1 MYSTLKGDRTYP
13 LNEKIDNVFKKINL
27 LNDVGIALS
36 SERDFSSLLE
46 QILIG
51 AKQITNAD
59 GGTLYLLNADK
70 KLEMVVV
77 QTDSLNIHLG
87 GNTDKPI
94 NFKSVNLYN
103 DDGSENLSMVVTRS
117 VIEDN
122 PINITDAYNTQGY
135 DFSGTY
141 EFDKSSG
148 YHSQSF
154 LAVPMKN
161 HENDIIG
168 VLQLINAKDV
178 DSEEIVPFSNQDQQ
192 LVESLASQAAVAITN
207 KQLLDSLN
215 ELFNSLVQLI
225 ATAIDEKSPY
235 TSGHCKRLPIITM
248 LIADATHNTKEGE
261 FKDFLLSNA
270 ERYELEVAAW
280 LHDCG
285 KLTTPEY
292 VMDKATK
299 LERIVDRVEFV
310 DLRLEIIKRDAE
322 IEKLTSIAAG
332 KNSDEAVKI
341 FEDKIKMVN
350 EAGEFIRRH
359 NKGGE
364 FMHEEDINKIKS
376 CAKLQWKDKQ
386 DVMRPLLSQDEIDN
400 LCIVKGTLT
409 QDERDII
416 NNHIVATIK
425 MLDTLPFPKHLQ
437 NVPEY
442 AGGHH
447 ERVDGK
453 GFPKGLVKEQ
463 MSVQARMMAIAD
475 IFEALTARDRP
486 YKDPMK
492 LSQAVSI
499 LKNMSET
506 GHIDPDLFDVF
517 MEQSVHLSYAKEH
530 LLPEQNDL

>member
-1 MYSTLKGDRTYP
+1 MNNKIDSVFSKISL
-13 LNEKIDNVFKKINL
+13 LNE
-27 LNDVGIALS
+27 VGIALS
-36 SERDFSSLLE
+36 AEKNFSSLLE

-59 GGTLYLLNADK
+59 GGTIYLLDADNN
-70 KLEMVVV
+70 LEMVVV
-77 QTDSLNIHLG
+77 QTESLHIHLG

-94 NFKSVNLYN
+94 TFKPVSLYH
-103 DDGSENLSMVVTRS
+103 DDGSANLSMVVTRA
-117 VIEDN
+117 VIEN
-122 PINITDAYNTQGY
+122 KPINIIDAYNTEGY

-141 EFDKSSG
+141 EFDKSTG
-148 YHSQSF
+148 YHSKSF

-161 HENDIIG
+161 HENDVIG
-168 VLQLINAKDV
+168 VLQLINAKD
-178 DSEEIVPFSNQDQQ
+178 IGTGNIIPFSEGDQH

-207 KQLLDSLN
+207 KQLIDSWN

-225 ATAIDEKSPY
+225 ATAIDEKSPH

-248 LIADATHNTKEGE
+248 FLADAAHNTREGI
-261 FKDFLLSNA
+261 FKDFLMDDADRN
-270 ERYELEVAAW
+270 ELEVAAW

-292 VMDKATK
+292 VMDKSTK
-299 LERIVDRVEFV
+299 LERIVDRIELI
-310 DLRLEIIKRDAE
+310 DIRLELMKRDAE
-322 IEKLTSIAAG
+322 IEKLTRLADGGSDDKI
-332 KNSDEAVKI
+332 NSLY
-341 FEDKIKMVN
+341 EDKIKTLN
-350 EAGEFIRRH
+350 EVGMFLRRH

-364 FMHEEDINKIKS
+364 SMHDDDIEKVKKW
-376 CAKLQWKDKQ
+376 AKLEWTDKQ
-386 DVMRPLLSQDEIDN
+386 GTKQPLLTQDEVDN
-400 LCIVKGTLT
+400 LCIIKGTLT
-409 QDERDII
+409 ENEREII

-425 MLDTLPFPKHLQ
+425 MLDTLPFPKHLK

-447 ERVDGK
+447 ERVDGQ
-453 GFPKGLVKEQ
+453 GFPKGLVKEE
-463 MSVQARMMAIAD
+463 MSVQARIMAIAD
-475 IFEALTARDRP
+475 VFEALTARDRP

-499 LKNMSET
+499 LKKMSET

-517 MEQSVHLSYAKEH
+517 INQSVHIDYANKH

>member
-1 MYSTLKGDRTYP
+1 M
-13 LNEKIDNVFKKINL
+13 IDKADSVFRKINL
-27 LNDVGIALS
+27 LNEVGIALS
-36 SERDFSSLLE
+36 AEKNFSSLLE

-59 GGTLYLLNADK
+59 GGTIYLINADK
-70 KLEMVVV
+70 KLEMVVI
-77 QTDSLNIHLG
+77 QTDSLKIHLG

-94 NFKSVNLYN
+94 NFNPVSLYM
-103 DDGSENLSMVVTRS
+103 DDGTPDLSMVVTRA
-117 VIEDN
+117 VIEDK
-122 PINITDAYNTQGY
+122 PINVADAYNTGGY

-141 EFDKSSG
+141 EFDKSTG

-161 HENDIIG
+161 HENDVIG
-168 VLQLINAKDV
+168 VLQLINAKSPESEDIIPF
-178 DSEEIVPFSNQDQQ
+178 SEEDQH
-192 LVESLASQAAVAITN
+192 LVESLASQAAVTITN
-207 KQLLDSLN
+207 KQLINSFN
-215 ELFNSLVQLI
+215 ELFSSLVQLI
-225 ATAIDEKSPY
+225 ATAIDEKSPH

-248 LIADATHNTKEGE
+248 LIADAAHNTKEGE
-261 FKDFLLSNA
+261 LKEFLMTNDD
-270 ERYELEVAAW
+270 RYELEVAAW

-292 VMDKATK
+292 VMDKSTK
-299 LERIVDRVEFV
+299 LERIVDRVELI
-310 DLRLEIIKRDAE
+310 DLRLDVIKRDAE
-322 IEKLTSIAAG
+322 IEKLSSVLDGNDKDKANEIY
-332 KNSDEAVKI
+332 DE
-341 FEDKIKMVN
+341 KIKIIN
-350 EAGEFIRRH
+350 ESRAFIRRH

-364 FMHEEDINKIKS
+364 FMHDDDIQKIKN
-376 CAKLQWKDKQ
+376 CAKLKWKDKDGILQ
-386 DVMRPLLSQDEIDN
+386 PLLNQDEINN

-425 MLDTLPFPKHLQ
+425 MLDNLTFPKHLQ

-447 ERVDGK
+447 ERIDGK

-463 MSVQARMMAIAD
+463 MSVQARIMAIAD

-492 LSQAVSI
+492 LSQAISI
-499 LKNMSET
+499 LKKMSET

-517 MEQSVHLSYAKEH
+517 INQSVHIHYAKEH
-530 LLPEQNDL
+530 LMPEQNDL

>member
-1 MYSTLKGDRTYP
+1 MNNLGG
-13 LNEKIDNVFKKINL
+13 NVIEKINL
-27 LNDVGIALS
+27 LNEVGIALS
-36 SERDFSSLLE
+36 AEKDFSSLLE

-59 GGTLYLLNADK
+59 GGTLYLLNAEQ

-87 GNTDKPI
+87 GNTDKSIKFKPI
-94 NFKSVNLYN
+94 NLYN
-103 DDGSENLSMVVTRS
+103 EDGSPNLNMVVTRS
-117 VIEDN
+117 VIEDK
-122 PINITDAYNTQGY
+122 PIIIDDAYNTKGY

-141 EFDKSSG
+141 DFDKSTG
-148 YHSQSF
+148 YHSQAF

-161 HENDIIG
+161 HENDVIG

-178 DSEEIVPFSNQDQQ
+178 NSKEIIPFSEEDQK
-192 LVESLASQAAVAITN
+192 LVESLASQAAVAIAN
-207 KQLLDSLN
+207 KQLIDSLN

-235 TSGHCKRLPIITM
+235 TSGHCKRLPVITM
-248 LIADATHNTKEGE
+248 LIADAAHKAEEGAL
-261 FKDFLLSNA
+261 KDFLMTQEDRN
-270 ERYELEVAAW
+270 ELEVAAW

-285 KLTTPEY
+285 KLTTPEI
-292 VMDKATK
+292 VMDKSTK
-299 LERIVDRVEFV
+299 LERVVDRIELV
-310 DLRLEIIKRDAE
+310 DLRLEIIKREAE
-322 IEKLTSIAAG
+322 IVKLTNIAQGENVA
-332 KNSDEAVKI
+332 EANKLY
-341 FEDKIKMVN
+341 EDKVKTIS
-350 EAGEFIRRH
+350 EARDFLHRH

-364 FMHEEDINKIKS
+364 FMHEEDINKIKT
-376 CAKLQWKDKQ
+376 CAKLKWKDKQ
-386 DVMRPLLSQDEIDN
+386 GVMQPLLSKDEIYN

-409 QDERDII
+409 QGERDII

-425 MLDTLPFPKHLQ
+425 MLDTLPFPKHLK

-453 GFPKGLVKEQ
+453 GFPKGLVKDD
-463 MSVQARMMAIAD
+463 MSVQARIMAIAD

-517 MEQSVHLSYAKEH
+517 MQQSVHINYANKY

>member
-1 MYSTLKGDRTYP
+1 MVDKADSVISKISL
-13 LNEKIDNVFKKINL
+13 LNE
-27 LNDVGIALS
+27 VGIALS
-36 SERDFSSLLE
+36 AERNFPSLLE

-51 AKQITNAD
+51 AKQITHAD
-59 GGTLYLLNADK
+59 GGTIYLLNADK

-94 NFKSVNLYN
+94 NFNPVNLYN
-103 DDGSENLSMVVTRS
+103 DDGSPNLSMVVTRS
-117 VIEDN
+117 VIEDK
-122 PINITDAYNTQGY
+122 PINIVDAYNTQGY

-141 EFDKSSG
+141 EFDKSTG

-161 HENDIIG
+161 HENDVVG
-168 VLQLINAKDV
+168 VLQLINAKSV
-178 DSEEIVPFSNQDQQ
+178 DSSEIIPFSEEDQH
-192 LVESLASQAAVAITN
+192 LVESLASQAAVAISN
-207 KQLLDSLN
+207 KQLIESWN
-215 ELFNSLVQLI
+215 NLFNSFVQLI
-225 ATAIDEKSPY
+225 ATAIDEKSPH
-235 TSGHCKRLPIITM
+235 TSGHCKRLPVITM
-248 LIADATHNTKEGE
+248 SLADAAHNTQEGVLKE
-261 FKDFLLSNA
+261 FLMNDDD
-270 ERYELEVAAW
+270 RYELEVAAW

-292 VMDKATK
+292 VMDKSTK
-299 LERIVDRVEFV
+299 LERIVDRIEMV
-310 DLRLEIIKRDAE
+310 DMRLGLMKREAE
-322 IEKLTSIAAG
+322 IKKLTALAEGHDKDKTNVKYKETI
-332 KNSDEAVKI
+332 KNL
-341 FEDKIKMVN
+341 N
-350 EAGEFIRRH
+350 EAGEFLRRH

-364 FMHEEDINKIKS
+364 YMHEDDINKVKKW
-376 CAKLQWKDKQ
+376 AKLEWKDNSG
-386 DVMRPLLSQDEIDN
+386 VMQPLLSQDEVNN

-409 QDERDII
+409 EEERVII

-425 MLDTLPFPKHLQ
+425 MLDTLPFPKHLK

-453 GFPKGLVKEQ
+453 GFPKGLVKDE
-463 MSVQARMMAIAD
+463 MSVQARIMAIAD
-475 IFEALTARDRP
+475 VFEALTARDRP

-492 LSQAVSI
+492 LSEVVSI
-499 LKNMSET
+499 LKRMSET

-517 MEQSVHLSYAKEH
+517 IEQSVHIKYAKEF

>member
-1 MYSTLKGDRTYP
+1 MT
-13 LNEKIDNVFKKINL
+13 EKANTVFSKINL
-27 LNDVGIALS
+27 LNEVGIALS
-36 SERDFSSLLE
+36 VERDFSSLLE

-59 GGTLYLLNADK
+59 GGTLYLLSANN
-70 KLEMVVV
+70 KLDMVVV

-94 NFKSVNLYN
+94 NFKPVNLYH
-103 DDGSENLSMVVTRS
+103 DDGTPDLSMVVTRA
-117 VIEDN
+117 VIEN
-122 PINITDAYNTQGY
+122 KPINIVDAYNTQGY

-141 EFDKSSG
+141 EFDKSTG

-161 HENDIIG
+161 HENDVIG
-168 VLQLINAKDV
+168 VLQLINTKAV
-178 DSEEIVPFSNQDQQ
+178 GSNEIIPFSEEDQH

-207 KQLLDSLN
+207 KQLIDSLN

-235 TSGHCKRLPIITM
+235 TSSHCKRLPVITM
-248 LIADATHNTKEGE
+248 LIADAAHNTEEGVLKE
-261 FKDFLLSNA
+261 FSMSYAD
-270 ERYELEVAAW
+270 RYELEVAAW

-292 VMDKATK
+292 LMDKSTK
-299 LERIVDRVEFV
+299 LEKVIDRIDIV
-310 DLRLEIIKRDAE
+310 DLRLEMLKKEAE
-322 IEKLTSIAAG
+322 VNKLLSLAEG
-332 KNSDEAVKI
+332 
-341 FEDKIKMVN
+341 EDKAKAQSIYDEKIKTLN
-350 EAGEFIRRH
+350 QAGHFLRHH

-364 FMHEEDINKIKS
+364 FMHDDDINKVKQW
-376 CAKLQWKDKQ
+376 AKLEWSDSEGN
-386 DVMRPLLSQDEIDN
+386 RHPLLNEDEVNN
-400 LCIVKGTLT
+400 LCIVKGTLSEE
-409 QDERDII
+409 EREIV

-425 MLDTLPFPKHLQ
+425 MLSTLPFPKHLQ

-453 GFPKGLVKEQ
+453 GFPKGLVKDE
-463 MSVQARMMAIAD
+463 MSVQARIMAIAD

-486 YKDPMK
+486 YKEPMK
-492 LSQAVSI
+492 LSQTIAI
-499 LKNMSET
+499 LKKMSET
-506 GHIDPDLFDVF
+506 GHIDADLFEVF
-517 MEQSVHLSYAKEH
+517 IEQSVHIKYAKEY
-530 LLPEQNDL
+530 LLPEQIDL

>member
-1 MYSTLKGDRTYP
+1 MSTSIG
-13 LNEKIDNVFKKINL
+13 NVFKKIHL
-27 LNDVGIALS
+27 LNEIGIALS
-36 SERDFSSLLE
+36 SEKNFSSLLE

-51 AKQITNAD
+51 AKKITNAD
-59 GGTLYLLNADK
+59 GGTIYLLNADK
-70 KLEMVVV
+70 NLEMVVV
-77 QTDSLNIHLG
+77 QTDSLNIHMG

-94 NFKSVNLYN
+94 KFKPVNLIN
-103 DDGSENLSMVVTRS
+103 EDGSKNLSTVVTRA
-117 VIEDN
+117 VIEDK
-122 PINITDAYNTQGY
+122 PINIDDAYNAKGY

-141 EFDKSSG
+141 EFDKTTG

-161 HENDIIG
+161 HENDVIG
-168 VLQLINAKDV
+168 VLQLINAKSTNTDK
-178 DSEEIVPFSNQDQQ
+178 IIPFTKEDQQ
-192 LVESLASQAAVAITN
+192 LVESLASQAAVTISN
-207 KQLLDSLN
+207 KQLIDSLN
-215 ELFNSLVQLI
+215 ELFNALVQLI
-225 ATAIDEKSPY
+225 ATAIDEKSPH

-248 LIADATHNTKEGE
+248 LIADAAHNTKEGI
-261 FKDFLLSNA
+261 FKEFLLNNDD
-270 ERYELEVAAW
+270 RYELEVAAW

-285 KLTTPEY
+285 KLTTPEF
-292 VMDKATK
+292 VMDKSTK
-299 LERIVDRVEFV
+299 LERIVDRIELVE
-310 DLRLEIIKRDAE
+310 LRLDIMLRDAE
-322 IEKLTSIAAG
+322 VEKLKGLVNGANQAKVNKTY
-332 KNSDEAVKI
+332 
-341 FEDKIKMVN
+341 EDKIELINDARV
-350 EAGEFIRRH
+350 FIRRH

-364 FMHEEDINKIKS
+364 FMHEDDIAKIKD
-376 CAKLQWKDKQ
+376 CAKLKWTDNEGNLQ
-386 DVMRPLLSQDEIDN
+386 PLLNQDEVDN

-409 QDERDII
+409 EEEREII

-425 MLDTLPFPKHLQ
+425 MLETLPFPKHLQ

-453 GFPKGLVKEQ
+453 GFPKGLEKDQ

-492 LSQAVSI
+492 LSQAISI
-499 LKNMSET
+499 LRKMSET

-517 MEQSVHLSYAKEH
+517 INQSVHIDYANEH

>member
-1 MYSTLKGDRTYP
+1 MCIS
-13 LNEKIDNVFKKINL
+13 
-27 LNDVGIALS
+27 LS
-36 SERDFSSLLE
+36 SEKDFSTLLE

-59 GGTLYLLNADK
+59 GGTIYLLNADK
-70 KLEMVVV
+70 YLEMVIV
-77 QTDSLNIHLG
+77 QTDSLGIHLG

-94 NFKSVNLYN
+94 NFKPVSLYN
-103 DDGSENLSMVVTRS
+103 DDGLANLSMVVTRT
-117 VIEDN
+117 VIEGR
-122 PINITDAYNTQGY
+122 PINIVDAYNTEGY

-141 EFDKSSG
+141 EFDKSTG

-161 HENDIIG
+161 HENDVIG
-168 VLQLINAKDV
+168 VLQLINAKSEDTE
-178 DSEEIVPFSNQDQQ
+178 DIISFSEEDQH
-192 LVESLASQAAVAITN
+192 LVESLASQAAVAITK
-207 KQLLDSLN
+207 KQLIDSFN
-215 ELFNSLVQLI
+215 ELFSSLVQLI
-225 ATAIDEKSPY
+225 ATAIDEKSPH
-235 TSGHCKRLPIITM
+235 TSGHCKRLPILTM
-248 LIADATHNTKEGE
+248 LIADAAHNTKEGE
-261 FKDFLLSNA
+261 FKKFLMTNDD
-270 ERYELEVAAW
+270 RYELEVAAW

-292 VMDKATK
+292 VMDKSTK
-299 LERIVDRVEFV
+299 LERIFDRIELVDM
-310 DLRLEIIKRDAE
+310 RLELIERDAE
-322 IEKLTSIAAG
+322 IEKLTSIANG
-332 KNSDEAVKI
+332 INSDEANRVY
-341 FEDKIKMVN
+341 EEKIKTVK

-364 FMHEEDINKIKS
+364 FMSEKDIHKINNCS
-376 CAKLQWKDKQ
+376 KLKWKDKEGIIQ
-386 DVMRPLLSQDEIDN
+386 PLLSQDEINN

-409 QDERDII
+409 EEERDII

-453 GFPKGLVKEQ
+453 GFPKGLTKDE
-463 MSVQARMMAIAD
+463 MSVQARIMAIAD
-475 IFEALTARDRP
+475 VFEALTARDRP

-499 LKNMSET
+499 LKKMSET
-506 GHIDPDLFDVF
+506 VHIDPGLFDVF
-517 MEQSVHLSYAKEH
+517 IDQSVNFLASLCHCER
-530 LLPEQNDL
+530 

>member
-1 MYSTLKGDRTYP
+1 M
-13 LNEKIDNVFKKINL
+13 
-27 LNDVGIALS
+27 GIALS
-36 SERDFSSLLE
+36 AEKNFSSLLE
-46 QILIG
+46 QILAG
-51 AKQITNAD
+51 AKKITNAD

-77 QTDSLNIHLG
+77 QTDSLGIHLG

-94 NFKSVNLYN
+94 NFKPVSLYN
-103 DDGSENLSMVVTRS
+103 DDGLANLSMVVTRS
-117 VIEDN
+117 VIEGR
-122 PINITDAYNTQGY
+122 PINIVDAYNTEGY

-141 EFDKSSG
+141 EFDKSTG

-161 HENDIIG
+161 HENDVIG
-168 VLQLINAKDV
+168 VLQLINAKSAGTENIIPF
-178 DSEEIVPFSNQDQQ
+178 SEEDQH

-207 KQLLDSLN
+207 KELIDSSN
-215 ELFNSLVQLI
+215 ELFSSLVQLI
-225 ATAIDEKSPY
+225 ATAIDEKSPH
-235 TSGHCKRLPIITM
+235 TSGHCKRLPVITM
-248 LIADATHNTKEGE
+248 LLADAVHNMKKGE
-261 FKDFLLSNA
+261 FKKFLMTKDD
-270 ERYELEVAAW
+270 RYELEVAAW

-292 VMDKATK
+292 VMDKSTK
-299 LERIVDRVEFV
+299 LERIVDRIDLI

-322 IEKLTSIAAG
+322 IERLTSIANG
-332 KNSDEAVKI
+332 IKSDEANRVYEEKVKTL
-341 FEDKIKMVN
+341 K

-364 FMHEEDINKIKS
+364 FMSEEDINKIKN
-376 CAKLQWKDKQ
+376 CAKLKWKDKRGIIQ
-386 DVMRPLLSQDEIDN
+386 PLLNQDEIDN

-409 QDERDII
+409 EEERDII
-416 NNHIVATIK
+416 NNHIGATVK

-453 GFPKGLVKEQ
+453 GFPKGLKKDE
-463 MSVQARMMAIAD
+463 MSVQARIMAIAD
-475 IFEALTARDRP
+475 VFEALTARDRP
-486 YKDPMK
+486 YKEPMK
-492 LSQAVSI
+492 LSQALSI
-499 LKNMSET
+499 LKKMSET

-517 MEQSVHLSYAKEH
+517 INQSVHITYANKH

>member
-1 MYSTLKGDRTYP
+1 M
-13 LNEKIDNVFKKINL
+13 
-27 LNDVGIALS
+27 GIALS
-36 SERDFSSLLE
+36 SEKDFSTLLE

-59 GGTLYLLNADK
+59 GGTIYLLNADK
-70 KLEMVVV
+70 YLEMVIV
-77 QTDSLNIHLG
+77 QTDSLGIHLG

-94 NFKSVNLYN
+94 NFKPVSLYN
-103 DDGSENLSMVVTRS
+103 DDGLANLSMVVTRS
-117 VIEDN
+117 VIEGR
-122 PINITDAYNTQGY
+122 PINIIDAYNTEGY

-141 EFDKSSG
+141 EFDKSTG

-161 HENDIIG
+161 HENDVIG
-168 VLQLINAKDV
+168 VLQLINAKSEDTE
-178 DSEEIVPFSNQDQQ
+178 DIIPFSEEDQH

-207 KQLLDSLN
+207 KQLIDSFN
-215 ELFNSLVQLI
+215 ELFSSLVQLI
-225 ATAIDEKSPY
+225 ATAIDEKSPH
-235 TSGHCKRLPIITM
+235 TSGHCERLPAITM
-248 LIADATHNTKEGE
+248 SLADATHNTKEGVFKE
-261 FKDFLLSNA
+261 FVMNNED
-270 ERYELEVAAW
+270 RYELEVAAW

-292 VMDKATK
+292 VMDKSTK
-299 LERIVDRVEFV
+299 LERIVDRIELV

-322 IEKLTSIAAG
+322 IEKLKNIVEG
-332 KNSDEAVKI
+332 KNSDEANSI
-341 FEDKIKMVN
+341 YEEKIKTLN
-350 EAGEFIRRH
+350 EVGEFVRRH

-364 FMHEEDINKIKS
+364 FMSEEDIHKIKN
-376 CAKLQWKDKQ
+376 CAKLKWKDKQ
-386 DVMRPLLSQDEIDN
+386 GIIQPLLSQDEINN

-409 QDERDII
+409 EEERDII

-453 GFPKGLVKEQ
+453 GFPKGLAKDE
-463 MSVQARMMAIAD
+463 MSVQARIMAIAD
-475 IFEALTARDRP
+475 VFEALTARDRP

-499 LKNMSET
+499 LKKMSET

-517 MEQSVHLSYAKEH
+517 IDKSVHITYANEY

>member
-1 MYSTLKGDRTYP
+1 MND
-13 LNEKIDNVFKKINL
+13 KIDNVFRKINL
-27 LNDVGIALS
+27 LNEVGIALS
-36 SERDFSSLLE
+36 AEKNFSSLLE
-46 QILIG
+46 QILVG
-51 AKQITNAD
+51 AKQLTNAD
-59 GGTLYLLNADK
+59 GGTIYLLNAEK

-94 NFKSVNLYN
+94 NFKPVSLYT
-103 DDGSENLSMVVTRS
+103 DKGMADLSMVVTRT
-117 VIEDN
+117 VIEGR
-122 PINITDAYNTQGY
+122 PINIIDAYNTEGY

-141 EFDKSSG
+141 EFDKSTG

-154 LAVPMKN
+154 LAVPLKN
-161 HENDIIG
+161 HEHDVIG
-168 VLQLINAKDV
+168 VLQLINAKSAGTEDIIPF
-178 DSEEIVPFSNQDQQ
+178 SEEDQH
-192 LVESLASQAAVAITN
+192 LVESLASQAAVALTN
-207 KQLLDSLN
+207 KQLIDSLN

-235 TSGHCKRLPIITM
+235 TSGHCKRLPVITM
-248 LIADATHNTKEGE
+248 FLADAVHNSDKGVFKE
-261 FKDFLLSNA
+261 FLMNHDD
-270 ERYELEVAAW
+270 RYELEVAAW

-292 VMDKATK
+292 VMDKSTK
-299 LERIVDRVEFV
+299 LERIMDRIELVDM
-310 DLRLEIIKRDAE
+310 RLELMKRDAE
-322 IEKLTSIAAG
+322 VEKLVALAKGENKTKA
-332 KNSDEAVKI
+332 NTNYEEKI
-341 FEDKIKMVN
+341 NTLN
-350 EAGEFIRRH
+350 EAGVFLRRH

-364 FMHEEDINKIKS
+364 FMHEDDIKKVKQW
-376 CAKLQWKDKQ
+376 AKLQWTDKNGEKQ
-386 DVMRPLLSQDEIDN
+386 YLLSEDEINN

-409 QDERDII
+409 QQERDII

-425 MLDTLPFPKHLQ
+425 MLDTLPFPGHLK
-437 NVPEY
+437 NVSEY

-463 MSVQARMMAIAD
+463 MSVQARIMAIAD
-475 IFEALTARDRP
+475 VFEALTARDRP

-499 LKNMSET
+499 LKTMSET
-506 GHIDPDLFDVF
+506 GHIDSDLFDVF
-517 MEQSVHLSYAKEH
+517 IAQSVHIKYANEY

>member
-1 MYSTLKGDRTYP
+1 MENKSS
-13 LNEKIDNVFKKINL
+13 IHNVFKKINL
-27 LNDVGIALS
+27 LNEVGIALS
-36 SERDFSSLLE
+36 SEKNFSSLLE

-51 AKQITNAD
+51 AKKITNAD
-59 GGTLYLLNADK
+59 GGTIYLLNAAK

-87 GNTDKPI
+87 GNTNKPI
-94 NFKSVNLYN
+94 TFKPVSLYDEN
-103 DDGSENLSMVVTRS
+103 GKPNLSMVVTRA
-117 VIEDN
+117 VIEN
-122 PINITDAYNTQGY
+122 KPINITDAYNTEGY

-141 EFDKSSG
+141 EFDKSTG

-161 HENDIIG
+161 HENDVIG
-168 VLQLINAKDV
+168 VLQLINAK
-178 DSEEIVPFSNQDQQ
+178 SEKTGEIIPFSNEDQH
-192 LVESLASQAAVAITN
+192 LVESLASQAAVTISN
-207 KQLLDSLN
+207 KQLIDSLN

-235 TSGHCKRLPIITM
+235 TSGHCKRLPVITM
-248 LIADATHNTKEGE
+248 LIADATHNTKEGVY
-261 FKDFLLSNA
+261 KDFLLSNDD
-270 ERYELEVAAW
+270 RYELEVAAW

-292 VMDKATK
+292 VMDKSTK
-299 LERIVDRVEFV
+299 LERIVDRIELI

-322 IEKLTSIAAG
+322 IEKLTALSRG
-332 KNSDEAVKI
+332 DNKDEVNKI
-341 FEDKIKMVN
+341 YEDKIKTIK
-350 EAGEFIRRH
+350 EAGDFIRRH

-364 FMHEEDINKIKS
+364 FMHKEDIEKIKN
-376 CAKLQWKDKQ
+376 CAKLKWKDKQ
-386 DVMRPLLSQDEIDN
+386 GVTQPLLNQDEIDN

-409 QDERDII
+409 EEERNII

-425 MLDTLPFPKHLQ
+425 MLETLPFPKHLQ

-453 GFPKGLVKEQ
+453 GFPKGLVKDE

-492 LSQAVSI
+492 LSQAISI
-499 LKNMSET
+499 LKKMSET

-517 MEQSVHLSYAKEH
+517 IKQSVHTRYANEY

>member
-1 MYSTLKGDRTYP
+1 MKNNSS
-13 LNEKIDNVFKKINL
+13 IHNVFKKINL
-27 LNDVGIALS
+27 LNKVGIALS
-36 SERDFSSLLE
+36 AEKDFASLLE

-51 AKQITNAD
+51 AKKITYAD
-59 GGTLYLLNADK
+59 GGTIYLLNADNE
-70 KLEMVVV
+70 LEMVVV

-87 GNTDKPI
+87 GNTNKPI
-94 NFKSVNLYN
+94 KFKPVNLYN
-103 DDGSENLSMVVTRS
+103 ENGSENLSTVVTRA
-117 VIEDN
+117 VIEDK
-122 PINITDAYNTQGY
+122 PINIVDAYNTEGY

-141 EFDKSSG
+141 EFDKSTG

-161 HENDIIG
+161 HENDVVG
-168 VLQLINAKDV
+168 VLQLINAK
-178 DSEEIVPFSNQDQQ
+178 SEKTNKIIPFSKEDQQ
-192 LVESLASQAAVAITN
+192 LVESLASQAAVTISN
-207 KQLLDSLN
+207 KQLIDNLN

-225 ATAIDEKSPY
+225 ATAIDEKSPH

-248 LIADATHNTKEGE
+248 LIADATHKTKEGV
-261 FKDFLLSNA
+261 FKDFSLTT
-270 ERYELEVAAW
+270 EDRYELEVAAW

-292 VMDKATK
+292 VMDKSTK
-299 LERIVDRVEFV
+299 LERIVDRIELV
-310 DLRLEIIKRDAE
+310 DLRIEIIKRDAE
-322 IEKLTSIAAG
+322 IEKLKALAEE
-332 KNSDEAVKI
+332 KNIDDTNKKYDE
-341 FEDKIKMVN
+341 KIKMLKD
-350 EAGEFIRRH
+350 ASEFIRRH

-364 FMHEEDINKIKS
+364 FMHEEDIAKIQN
-376 CAKLQWKDKQ
+376 CAKLNWQDKNGKIQ
-386 DVMRPLLSQDEIDN
+386 PLLNQDEIDN

-409 QDERDII
+409 EEERSII

-425 MLDTLPFPKHLQ
+425 MLSTLSFPKHLK

-453 GFPKGLVKEQ
+453 GFPKGLVKEE

-486 YKDPMK
+486 YKEPMK
-492 LSQAVSI
+492 LSQAISI
-499 LKNMSET
+499 LKKMSET

-517 MEQSVHLSYAKEH
+517 MKQSVHIDYANAY

>member
-1 MYSTLKGDRTYP
+1 MADKEDS
-13 LNEKIDNVFKKINL
+13 VFRKVNL
-27 LNDVGIALS
+27 LNEVGIALS
-36 SERDFSSLLE
+36 AEKNFSSLLE

-59 GGTLYLLNADK
+59 GGTIYLLNADK
-70 KLEMVVV
+70 NLEMVVI

-94 NFKSVNLYN
+94 TFNPVSLYH
-103 DDGSENLSMVVTRS
+103 DDGTPDLSMVVTRA
-117 VIEDN
+117 VIEDK
-122 PINITDAYNTQGY
+122 PINVADAYNTEGY

-141 EFDKSSG
+141 EIDMSTG

-161 HENDIIG
+161 HENDVIG
-168 VLQLINAKDV
+168 VLQLINSKSPGTEQIIPF
-178 DSEEIVPFSNQDQQ
+178 SEEDQH

-207 KQLLDSLN
+207 KQLIDSFN
-215 ELFNSLVQLI
+215 ELFSSLVQLI
-225 ATAIDEKSPY
+225 ATAIDEKSPH

-248 LIADATHNTKEGE
+248 LIADAAHNTKEGE
-261 FKDFLLSNA
+261 LKEFLMSKDD
-270 ERYELEVAAW
+270 RYELEVAAW

-292 VMDKATK
+292 VMDKSTK
-299 LERIVDRVEFV
+299 LERIVDRVELI
-310 DLRLEIIKRDAE
+310 DLRLDIIKRDAE
-322 IEKLTSIAAG
+322 IEKLSSVLDG
-332 KNSDEAVKI
+332 KDKEKANEIYDE
-341 FEDKIKMVN
+341 KIKTIN
-350 EAGEFIRRH
+350 ESRAFIRRH

-364 FMHEEDINKIKS
+364 FMHEDDIEKIKT
-376 CAKLQWKDKQ
+376 CAKLKWKDKDGVLQ
-386 DVMRPLLSQDEIDN
+386 PLLNQDEINN

-409 QDERDII
+409 QEERDII

-447 ERVDGK
+447 ERVDGQ
-453 GFPKGLVKEQ
+453 GFPQGLMKDQ
-463 MSVQARMMAIAD
+463 MSVQARIMAIAD
-475 IFEALTARDRP
+475 VFEALTARDRP

-499 LKNMSET
+499 LKKMSET
-506 GHIDPDLFDVF
+506 GHIDSDLFDVF
-517 MEQSVHLSYAKEH
+517 MTQSVHIHYAKEH

>member
-1 MYSTLKGDRTYP
+1 MNDKVDSVFRKISL
-13 LNEKIDNVFKKINL
+13 LNE
-27 LNDVGIALS
+27 VGIALS
-36 SERDFSSLLE
+36 SEKNFSSLLE

-59 GGTLYLLNADK
+59 GGTIYLLNADK

-77 QTDSLNIHLG
+77 QTDSLKIHLG

-94 NFKSVNLYN
+94 NFNPVNLYTAEGKP
-103 DDGSENLSMVVTRS
+103 DLSMVVTRA
-117 VIEDN
+117 VIEDK
-122 PINITDAYNTQGY
+122 PINITDAYNAKGY

-141 EFDKSSG
+141 EFDKSTG

-168 VLQLINAKDV
+168 VLQLINAKSPGTEEIIPF
-178 DSEEIVPFSNQDQQ
+178 SEEDQH

-207 KQLLDSLN
+207 KQLIDSFN
-215 ELFNSLVQLI
+215 ELFSSLVQLI
-225 ATAIDEKSPY
+225 ATAIDEKSPH
-235 TSGHCKRLPIITM
+235 TSGHCERLPVITM
-248 LIADATHNTKEGE
+248 LIADAAHNTKEGE
-261 FKDFLLSNA
+261 FKKFLMTNGD
-270 ERYELEVAAW
+270 RYELEVAAW

-292 VMDKATK
+292 VMDKSTK
-299 LERIVDRVEFV
+299 LERIVDRIELI

-322 IEKLTSIAAG
+322 IEKLASLIEG
-332 KNSDEAVKI
+332 NNSDEASI
-341 FEDKIKMVN
+341 IYEEKIKTIN
-350 EAGEFIRRH
+350 EAGEFVRRH
-359 NKGGE
+359 NRGGE
-364 FMHEEDINKIKS
+364 FMHEEDIDKIKN
-376 CAKLQWKDKQ
+376 CAKLKWKDKDGVIQ
-386 DVMRPLLSQDEIDN
+386 PLLNQDEVDN

-409 QDERDII
+409 EKEREII

-447 ERVDGK
+447 ERVDGR

-463 MSVQARMMAIAD
+463 MSVQARIMAIAD
-475 IFEALTARDRP
+475 VFEALTARDRP
-486 YKDPMK
+486 YKEPMK

-499 LKNMSET
+499 LKKMSET

-517 MEQSVHLSYAKEH
+517 INQSVHINYANEY

>member
-1 MYSTLKGDRTYP
+1 LSKKDYSVFTKISL
-13 LNEKIDNVFKKINL
+13 LNE
-27 LNDVGIALS
+27 VGIALS
-36 SERDFSSLLE
+36 SEKNFSSLLE

-77 QTDSLNIHLG
+77 QTNSLDIHLG

-94 NFKSVNLYN
+94 KFKPLNLYH
-103 DDGSENLSMVVTRS
+103 DDGTPDLSMVVTRA
-117 VIEDN
+117 VIEDK
-122 PINITDAYNTQGY
+122 PVNIIDAYNTQGY

-141 EFDKSSG
+141 EFDKNTG

-168 VLQLINAKDV
+168 VLQLINAMDPDTK
-178 DSEEIVPFSNQDQQ
+178 EIIPFSEQDQH
-192 LVESLASQAAVAITN
+192 LVESLASQAAVSISH
-207 KQLLDSLN
+207 KQLIDSWN

-225 ATAIDEKSPY
+225 ATAIDEKSPS

-248 LIADATHNTKEGE
+248 LLADAAHKTDEGIL
-261 FKDFLLSNA
+261 KDFSMTD
-270 ERYELEVAAW
+270 EDRYELEVAAW

-292 VMDKATK
+292 VMDKSTK
-299 LERIVDRVEFV
+299 LERLIDRIDMV
-310 DLRLEIIKRDAE
+310 DLRLEIMKHEAE
-322 IEKLTSIAAG
+322 IEKYSSIAEGVDKG
-332 KNSDEAVKI
+332 KANSTYI
-341 FEDKIKMVN
+341 DKVQLLN
-350 EAGEFIRRH
+350 EAGEFLRRH

-364 FMHEEDINKIKS
+364 FMHDDDIQKVKEL
-376 CAKLQWKDKQ
+376 AKLEWTDSEG
-386 DVMRPLLSQDEIDN
+386 VTHPLLSDDETNN
-400 LCIVKGTLT
+400 LCIVKGTLS
-409 QDERDII
+409 DEEREII

-425 MLDTLPFPKHLQ
+425 MLSTLPFPKHLE

-453 GFPKGLVKEQ
+453 GFPRGLVKDE
-463 MSVQARMMAIAD
+463 MSVQARIMAIAD

-492 LSQAVSI
+492 LSQSVSI

-506 GHIDPDLFDVF
+506 GHIDADLFEVF
-517 MEQSVHLSYAKEH
+517 INQAVHIQYAQAH
-530 LLPEQNDL
+530 LLPEQNDM

>member
-1 MYSTLKGDRTYP
+1 MKDKVDS
-13 LNEKIDNVFKKINL
+13 VFRKINL
-27 LNDVGIALS
+27 LNEVGIALS
-36 SERDFSSLLE
+36 AERNFSSLLE

-59 GGTLYLLNADK
+59 GGTIYLLNADK

-87 GNTDKPI
+87 GNTNKPI
-94 NFKSVNLYN
+94 NFNPVSLYL
-103 DDGSENLSMVVTRS
+103 DDGTPDLSMVVTRA
-117 VIEDN
+117 VIEDK
-122 PINITDAYNTQGY
+122 PINVADAYSTKGY

-141 EFDKSSG
+141 EFDKSTG

-161 HENDIIG
+161 HENDVIG
-168 VLQLINAKDV
+168 VLQLINAKSPESEDIIPF
-178 DSEEIVPFSNQDQQ
+178 SEEDQH

-207 KQLLDSLN
+207 KQLIDGSN

-225 ATAIDEKSPY
+225 ATAIDEKSPH

-248 LIADATHNTKEGE
+248 LIADAAHNTKEGE
-261 FKDFLLSNA
+261 LKEFLMTNDD
-270 ERYELEVAAW
+270 RYELEVAAW

-292 VMDKATK
+292 VMDKSTK
-299 LERIVDRVEFV
+299 LERIVDRIELI
-310 DLRLEIIKRDAE
+310 DLRLEIIKRDME
-322 IEKLTSIAAG
+322 TEKLTSVLNGMDKDKANA
-332 KNSDEAVKI
+332 SYAE
-341 FEDKIKMVN
+341 KIKNIDEV
-350 EAGEFIRRH
+350 AAFIRRH
-359 NKGGE
+359 NKGVE
-364 FMHEEDINKIKS
+364 FMHDDDIQKIKH
-376 CAKLQWKDKQ
+376 CAKLTWKDKSGILQ
-386 DVMRPLLSQDEIDN
+386 PLLSQDEIDN

-409 QDERDII
+409 QQERDII

-425 MLDTLPFPKHLQ
+425 MLDTLTFPKHLQ

-453 GFPKGLVKEQ
+453 GFPQGLVKEQ
-463 MSVQARMMAIAD
+463 MSVQARIMAIAD
-475 IFEALTARDRP
+475 VFEALTARDRP
-486 YKDPMK
+486 YKVPMK

-517 MEQSVHLSYAKEH
+517 MTQSVHIHYAKEY

>member
-1 MYSTLKGDRTYP
+1 M
-13 LNEKIDNVFKKINL
+13 NNKIDSVFKKISL
-27 LNDVGIALS
+27 LNEVGIALS
-36 SERDFSSLLE
+36 AEKNFSSLLE

-51 AKQITNAD
+51 AKKITNAD
-59 GGTLYLLNADK
+59 GGTIYLLNADK

-87 GNTDKPI
+87 GNTNKPI
-94 NFKSVNLYN
+94 NFKPVSLCK
-103 DDGSENLSMVVTRS
+103 DDGSPNLSMVVTRS

-122 PINITDAYNTQGY
+122 PINIIDAYNTNGY

-141 EFDKSSG
+141 EFDISTG

-161 HENDIIG
+161 HENDVIG
-168 VLQLINAKDV
+168 VLQLINAK
-178 DSEEIVPFSNQDQQ
+178 SESSGEIIPFNEEDQQ

-207 KQLLDSLN
+207 KQLLSGHN

-225 ATAIDEKSPY
+225 ATAIDEKSPH
-235 TSGHCKRLPIITM
+235 TSGHCERLPIITM
-248 LIADATHNTKEGE
+248 CLAEAVHNTKEGVFKE
-261 FKDFLLSNA
+261 FVMSN
-270 ERYELEVAAW
+270 EDRYELEVAAW

-292 VMDKATK
+292 VMDKSTK
-299 LERIVDRVEFV
+299 LERIVDRIELI
-310 DLRLEIIKRDAE
+310 DLRLEVIKRDAE
-322 IEKLTSIAAG
+322 IEKLTSIVDG
-332 KNSDEAVKI
+332 VNSAEANRI
-341 FEDKIKMVN
+341 YEEKIKIVK
-350 EAGEFIRRH
+350 EAGEFIRYH

-364 FMHEEDINKIKS
+364 FMSEEDIHKVKN
-376 CAKLQWKDKQ
+376 CAKLKWKNKQ
-386 DVMRPLLSQDEIDN
+386 GVMQPLLNQDEVIN
-400 LCIVKGTLT
+400 LCIEKGTLT
-409 QDERDII
+409 EEEREII

-453 GFPKGLVKEQ
+453 GFPKGLVKEE
-463 MSVQARMMAIAD
+463 MSVQARIMAIAD
-475 IFEALTARDRP
+475 VFEALTARDRP
-486 YKDPMK
+486 YKEPMK
-492 LSQAVSI
+492 LSQVISI
-499 LKNMSET
+499 LKKMSET

-517 MEQSVHLSYAKEH
+517 IKQSVHITYAKEH

>member
-1 MYSTLKGDRTYP
+1 MSTSIGK
-13 LNEKIDNVFKKINL
+13 VFKKISL
-27 LNDVGIALS
+27 LNEIGIALS
-36 SERDFSSLLE
+36 SEKNFASLLE

-51 AKQITNAD
+51 AKKITNAD
-59 GGTLYLLNADK
+59 GGTIYLLNADK

-77 QTDSLNIHLG
+77 QTDSLDIHMG
-87 GNTDKPI
+87 GDTNKPI
-94 NFKSVNLYN
+94 NFNPVSLYN
-103 DDGSENLSMVVTRS
+103 DDGSDNLSMVVTRS
-117 VIEDN
+117 VIEDK
-122 PINITDAYNTQGY
+122 PINIKDAYNTKGY

-141 EFDKSSG
+141 EFDKTTG

-161 HENDIIG
+161 HENDVVG
-168 VLQLINAKDV
+168 VLQLINAK
-178 DSEEIVPFSNQDQQ
+178 SEKKGEIIPFSKEDQQ

-207 KQLLDSLN
+207 KQLIDSLN
-215 ELFNSLVQLI
+215 GLFNALVQLI

-248 LIADATHNTKEGE
+248 LIADAAHDTKDGV
-261 FKDFLLSNA
+261 FKDFLLSNDD
-270 ERYELEVAAW
+270 RYELEVAAW

-285 KLTTPEY
+285 KLTTPEF
-292 VMDKATK
+292 VMDKSTK
-299 LERIVDRVEFV
+299 LERITDRIELI
-310 DLRLEIIKRDAE
+310 DLRLETIKRDAE
-322 IEKLTSIAAG
+322 IERLTSIANG
-332 KNSDEAVKI
+332 VDSKEASSVYEEKI
-341 FEDKIKMVN
+341 STIKD
-350 EAGEFIRRH
+350 AGEFIRRH

-364 FMHEEDINKIKS
+364 FMHEEDIEKIKK
-376 CAKLQWKDKQ
+376 CAKLKWKNKDGDLQ
-386 DVMRPLLSQDEIDN
+386 PLLTQDEIDN

-409 QDERDII
+409 QEERDII

-453 GFPKGLVKEQ
+453 GFPKGLVKED

-517 MEQSVHLSYAKEH
+517 MNQSVHINYANKH

>member
-1 MYSTLKGDRTYP
+1 MTVVTDNIGSVFRKISL
-13 LNEKIDNVFKKINL
+13 LNE
-27 LNDVGIALS
+27 VGIALS
-36 SERDFSSLLE
+36 AEKNFSSLLE

-51 AKQITNAD
+51 AKKITNAD
-59 GGTLYLLNADK
+59 GGTIYLLNAEK

-77 QTDSLNIHLG
+77 QTNSLDIHLG

-94 NFKSVNLYN
+94 NFKPVDLYY
-103 DDGSENLSMVVTRS
+103 DDGSPNLSMVVTRA
-117 VIEDN
+117 VIEDK
-122 PINITDAYNTQGY
+122 PINIDDAYSADSY

-141 EFDKSSG
+141 EFDKTTG

-161 HENDIIG
+161 HENDVIG
-168 VLQLINAKDV
+168 VLQLINAK
-178 DSEEIVPFSNQDQQ
+178 SRKSQEIIPFSKEDQQ

-207 KQLLDSLN
+207 KQLIDSLN
-215 ELFNSLVQLI
+215 ELFNALVQLI

-248 LIADATHNTKEGE
+248 LIADAAHNSKDGT
-261 FKDFLLSNA
+261 FKDFIMSNDD
-270 ERYELEVAAW
+270 RYELEVAAW

-285 KLTTPEY
+285 KLTTPEF
-292 VMDKATK
+292 VMDKSTK
-299 LERIVDRVEFV
+299 LERIFDRIELI
-310 DLRLEIIKRDAE
+310 DMRLEIMKRDAE
-322 IEKLTSIAAG
+322 IEKLNGLANGANEDKLNTSY
-332 KNSDEAVKI
+332 EVKI
-341 FEDKIKMVN
+341 DAIN
-350 EAGEFIRRH
+350 EARAFIRRH

-364 FMHEEDINKIKS
+364 FMHDDDIEKIKN
-376 CAKLQWKDKQ
+376 CAKLKWTDHEGNLQ
-386 DVMRPLLSQDEIDN
+386 PLLNQDEIDN

-409 QDERDII
+409 EEERGII

-425 MLDTLPFPKHLQ
+425 MLETLPFPKHLQ

-453 GFPKGLVKEQ
+453 GFPNGLEKND
-463 MSVQARMMAIAD
+463 MSVQARIMAIAD

-517 MEQSVHLSYAKEH
+517 MNQSVHINYADNY

>member
-1 MYSTLKGDRTYP
+1 MNNKVDS
-13 LNEKIDNVFKKINL
+13 VFRKINL
-27 LNDVGIALS
+27 LNEVGIALS
-36 SERDFSSLLE
+36 AEKNFTSLLE

-51 AKQITNAD
+51 AKKITNAD

-77 QTDSLNIHLG
+77 QTDSLGIHLG

-94 NFKSVNLYN
+94 NFKPVSLYS
-103 DDGSENLSMVVTRS
+103 DDGSANLSMVVTRA
-117 VIEDN
+117 VIEDK
-122 PINITDAYNTQGY
+122 PINIIDAYNTEGY

-141 EFDKSSG
+141 EFDKSTG

-161 HENDIIG
+161 HENDVIG
-168 VLQLINAKDV
+168 VLQLINAKSEG
-178 DSEEIVPFSNQDQQ
+178 SEEIIPFSEEDQH

-207 KQLLDSLN
+207 KQLIDSFN
-215 ELFNSLVQLI
+215 ELFSSLVQLI
-225 ATAIDEKSPY
+225 ATAIDEKSPH

-248 LIADATHNTKEGE
+248 LIADAAHNTKDGE
-261 FKDFLLSNA
+261 FKKFLMSN
-270 ERYELEVAAW
+270 EDRYELEVAAW

-292 VMDKATK
+292 VMDKSTK
-299 LERIVDRVEFV
+299 LERIVDRIELV
-310 DLRLEIIKRDAE
+310 DMRLEIIKRDAE
-322 IEKLTSIAAG
+322 IEKLTSIANG
-332 KNSDEAVKI
+332 INSDEANRVYEEKVKVL
-341 FEDKIKMVN
+341 K
-350 EAGEFIRRH
+350 EAGEFICRH

-364 FMHEEDINKIKS
+364 FMNEENIHKIKN
-376 CAKLQWKDKQ
+376 CAKLKWKDKQ
-386 DVMRPLLSQDEIDN
+386 GVIQPLLNQDEIDN

-409 QDERDII
+409 EEERDII
-416 NNHIVATIK
+416 NNHIAATIK

-447 ERVDGK
+447 ERVDGQ
-453 GFPKGLVKEQ
+453 GFPKGLMKDE
-463 MSVQARMMAIAD
+463 MSVQARIMAIAD
-475 IFEALTARDRP
+475 VFEALTARDRP
-486 YKDPMK
+486 YKAPMK

-499 LKNMSET
+499 LKKMSET

-517 MEQSVHLSYAKEH
+517 IDQSVHITYANEH

>member
-1 MYSTLKGDRTYP
+1 MNTSIG
-13 LNEKIDNVFKKINL
+13 NVFKKINL
-27 LNDVGIALS
+27 LNEIGIALS
-36 SERDFSSLLE
+36 SEKNFSSLLE

-51 AKQITNAD
+51 AKKITNAD
-59 GGTLYLLNADK
+59 GGTIYLLNADK

-77 QTDSLNIHLG
+77 QTDSLNIHMG

-94 NFKSVNLYN
+94 KFKPINLIN
-103 DDGSENLSMVVTRS
+103 EDGTKNLSTVVTRA

-122 PINITDAYNTQGY
+122 PINIDDAYNAKEY

-141 EFDKSSG
+141 EFDKSTG

-161 HENDIIG
+161 HENDVIG
-168 VLQLINAKDV
+168 VLQLINAKSTNTD
-178 DSEEIVPFSNQDQQ
+178 EIIPFNKEDQQ

-207 KQLLDSLN
+207 KQLIDSLN
-215 ELFNSLVQLI
+215 ELFNALVQLI

-248 LIADATHNTKEGE
+248 LIADAAHNTKEGA
-261 FKDFLLSNA
+261 FKDFLLSNDD
-270 ERYELEVAAW
+270 RYELEVAAW

-285 KLTTPEY
+285 KLTTPEF
-292 VMDKATK
+292 VMDKSTK
-299 LERIVDRVEFV
+299 LERVFDRIELVE
-310 DLRLEIIKRDAE
+310 LRLDIMMRDAE
-322 IEKLTSIAAG
+322 IEKLKGLVNGANVDKVNKTY
-332 KNSDEAVKI
+332 DEKI
-341 FEDKIKMVN
+341 ELVN
-350 EAGEFIRRH
+350 ETRQFIRRH

-364 FMHEEDINKIKS
+364 FMHDEDIEIIKN
-376 CAKLQWKDKQ
+376 CAKLKWTDNEGNLQ
-386 DVMRPLLSQDEIDN
+386 PLLNQDEVAN

-409 QDERDII
+409 EEEREVI

-425 MLDTLPFPKHLQ
+425 MLETLPFPKHLQ

-453 GFPKGLVKEQ
+453 GFPKGLVKDE

-506 GHIDPDLFDVF
+506 GHIDPELFDVF
-517 MEQSVHLSYAKEH
+517 INQSVHINYASAH

>member
-1 MYSTLKGDRTYP
+1 MKNKADS
-13 LNEKIDNVFKKINL
+13 VFRKINL
-27 LNDVGIALS
+27 LNEVGIALS
-36 SERDFSSLLE
+36 AEKNFSSLLE
-46 QILIG
+46 QILTG
-51 AKQITNAD
+51 AKNITHAD
-59 GGTLYLLNADK
+59 GGTLYLLNAEK

-77 QTDSLNIHLG
+77 KTDSLNLHLG
-87 GNTDKPI
+87 GNTSNPITFKPL
-94 NFKSVNLYN
+94 NLYYE
-103 DDGSENLSMVVTRS
+103 DGSPNLNMVVTRT
-117 VIEDN
+117 VLEDK
-122 PINITDAYNTQGY
+122 PVNIADAYAAEGY

-141 EFDKSSG
+141 EFDKNTG

-161 HENDIIG
+161 HENDVIG
-168 VLQLINAKDV
+168 VLQLINAKSVEGD
-178 DSEEIVPFSNQDQQ
+178 EIIPFSKEDQQ

-215 ELFNSLVQLI
+215 DLFSSLVQLI
-225 ATAIDEKSPY
+225 ATAIDEKSPH
-235 TSGHCKRLPIITM
+235 TSGHCERLPVITM
-248 LIADATHNTKEGE
+248 LLADAVHDTKEGE
-261 FKDFLLSNA
+261 LKNFLMTDDD
-270 ERYELEVAAW
+270 RYELEVAAW

-292 VMDKATK
+292 VMDKSTK
-299 LERIVDRVEFV
+299 LERIFDRIELI
-310 DLRLEIIKRDAE
+310 DLRLEVMKREAE
-322 IEKLTSIAAG
+322 IEKLTCIAEG
-332 KNSDEAVKI
+332 TDKNKAILAYE
-341 FEDKIKMVN
+341 EKIKNLN
-350 EAGEFIRRH
+350 EAGRFLRRH

-364 FMHEEDINKIKS
+364 FMHEDDINKVKEW
-376 CAKLQWKDKQ
+376 AKLEWKDKEGVKQ
-386 DVMRPLLSQDEIDN
+386 PLLSQEEVDN

-409 QDERDII
+409 QEERDII

-425 MLDTLPFPKHLQ
+425 MLDTLPFPKHLK

-453 GFPKGLVKEQ
+453 GFPKGLVKEE
-463 MSVQARMMAIAD
+463 MSVQARIMAIAD
-475 IFEALTARDRP
+475 VFEALTARDRP

-506 GHIDPDLFDVF
+506 GHIDADLFEVF
-517 MEQSVHLSYAKEH
+517 INQSVHIKYADEH